1 MLPVLTAYEKE
12 HLAERQPLPE
22 KYVGLSDEE
31 MDARIAAAK
40 ARLGRRLVI
49 LGHHYQRDE
58 VIKFADYTGDSFKL
72 ARQVSAHPDAEF
84 IVFCGVHFMAESADV
99 LSGDRQQVI
108 LPDLAAGC
116 SMSDMAEPDQLEQC
130 WSDLEQMGVLNV
142 QGSSETGRA
151 RSLDHA
157 GVIPVT
163 YINSAA
169 SIKAF
174 CGERGGVVCT
184 SSNAAAT
191 LKWAWER
198 GERILFL
205 PDQHLGRNTAYKLGV
220 PLDDMVVWDPN
231 EIWGGLEPD
240 AVSRARIILWKGHC
254 SVHARFTTRQI
265 ETVRQQH
272 PGVRVIVHPEVPWDV
287 VQAADDSGSTEY
299 IIKTVSEGPVGSIWA
314 VGTEIHLV
322 NRLARQL
329 QPDRT
334 VMSLEPFGCL
344 CSTMFRVSPN
354 HLLWVLDG
362 LLDGQVHNRIV
373 VPANQKHWTR
383 VALDRMLSI
392 Q

>member
-1 MLPVLTAYEKE
+1 MLLPTLTAYEKE
-12 HLAERQPLPE
+12 HISERQPLPAA
-22 KYVGLSDEE
+22 YPRLSDEE
-31 MDARIAAAK
+31 MDRRIAAAK
-40 ARLGRRLVI
+40 AALGRRLVI

-72 ARQVSAHPDAEF
+72 ARQVSQHPDADF

-99 LSGDRQQVI
+99 LSADHQQVI

-116 SMSDMAEPDQLEQC
+116 SMADMAAPDQLEMC
-130 WSDLEQMGVLNV
+130 WSDLSQMGV
-142 QGSSETGRA
+142 G
-151 RSLDHA
+151 

-191 LKWAWER
+191 LRWAWER

-220 PLDDMVVWDPN
+220 PLDEMVVWDPN

-240 AVSRARIILWKGHC
+240 AVKRARIILWKGHC
-254 SVHARFTTRQI
+254 SVRTRFTVRQI
-265 ETVRQQH
+265 ENIRKEH
-272 PGVRVIVHPEVPWDV
+272 PGVRVIVHPEATWEV

-299 IIKTVSEGPVGSIWA
+299 IIKQVSQSPIGSIWA

-322 NRLARQL
+322 NRLARDM
-329 QPDRT
+329 QPGRT
-334 VMSLEPFGCL
+334 VLSLDQFGCL

-354 HLLWVLDG
+354 HLLWVLEGLVDG
-362 LLDGQVHNRIV
+362 RVHNRIV
-373 VPANQKHWTR
+373 VPDDRKYWTK